1 MVNSFHIVVCASIV
15 PDPLQTLEPAAG
27 PAGSGLKNEMML
39 PAVLDPWAAAGLY
52 EAANLAAKHPGSK
65 VWLVSL
71 GPKAKL
77 QQVMMTV
84 AQKVP
89 FELVAIDG
97 PLGGFTDAHSTAAAL
112 AEAIAAIPGLDREH
126 LLLFGGWESA
136 SRGAGVTLQ
145 TTGERLGITD
155 QFQGV
160 DQITVNEDGSFEVLE
175 RVEGGKHQVSV
186 CTGAPAVLGWAT
198 GNLPE
203 PRNSPQVG
211 MANMRG
217 IMPALQKAKRKL
229 KNFKL
234 KHSRLLTCYS
244 ALAYLLHVH
253 TVRRTVTPG
262 DVVELVRMT
271 PTERIERL
279 AQERESA
286 KGHVDKIIEAYE
298 AFLKQTDSNESD
310 LVERFRDKRASRQLF
325 EQANELGNLMYDLL
339 RSIDEQGDSPLYRL
353 LLV

>member
-1 MVNSFHIVVCASIV
+1 MANSFHIVVCASIV

-97 PLGGFTDAHSTAAAL
+97 PLGGFTDAHSTATAL

-145 TTGERLGITD
+145 VVGERLGITD

-160 DQITVNEDGSFEVLE
+160 DQIAVNEDGSFEVLE

-186 CTGAPAVLGWAT
+186 CAGAPAVLGWAT

-217 IMPALQKAKRKL
+217 IMPALQKAKNVKL
-229 KNFKL
+229 EANGLSYISVSLPKQRRET
-234 KHSRLLTCYS
+234 RLVKDMPEDEI
-244 ALAYLLHVH
+244 AREIVAW
-253 TVRRTVTPG
+253 
-262 DVVELVRMT
+262 
-271 PTERIERL
+271 IE
-279 AQERESA
+279 E
-286 KGHVDKIIEAYE
+286 
-298 AFLKQTDSNESD
+298 
-310 LVERFRDKRASRQLF
+310 
-325 EQANELGNLMYDLL
+325 
-339 RSIDEQGDSPLYRL
+339 
-353 LLV
+353 

>member
-1 MVNSFHIVVCASIV
+1 MANSFHIVVCASIV

-52 EAANLAAKHPGSK
+52 EAANLAAKHAGSK

-89 FELVAIDG
+89 FELVVIDG
-97 PLGGFTDAHSTAAAL
+97 PLGGFTDAHSTAAVL
-112 AEAIAAIPGLDREH
+112 AEAIAALPGLERER

-136 SRGAGVTLQ
+136 TRGAGVTLQ
-145 TTGERLGITD
+145 TVGERLGITD

-160 DQITVNEDGSFEVLE
+160 DQITVREDGSFEVLE

-186 CTGAPAVLGWAT
+186 CAAPPAVLGWAT
-198 GNLPE
+198 GSLPE
-203 PRNSPQVG
+203 PRNSPQIG

-217 IMPALQKAKRKL
+217 IMPALQKAKSAKL
-229 KNFKL
+229 DANG
-234 KHSRLLTCYS
+234 
-244 ALAYLLHVH
+244 LAYVSVSLPKQ
-253 TVRRTVTPG
+253 RRETR
-262 DVVELVRMT
+262 VVKDMPED
-271 PTERIERL
+271 EI
-279 AQERESA
+279 AREIVQWIA
-286 KGHVDKIIEAYE
+286 E
-298 AFLKQTDSNESD
+298 
-310 LVERFRDKRASRQLF
+310 
-325 EQANELGNLMYDLL
+325 
-339 RSIDEQGDSPLYRL
+339 
-353 LLV
+353 